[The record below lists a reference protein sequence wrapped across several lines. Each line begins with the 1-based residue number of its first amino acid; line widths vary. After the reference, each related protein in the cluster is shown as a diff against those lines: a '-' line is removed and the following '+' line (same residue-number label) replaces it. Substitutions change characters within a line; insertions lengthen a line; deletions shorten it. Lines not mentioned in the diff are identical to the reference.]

1 MTVINEQNIGVRL
14 ILLGPPGAGKGTQA
28 KLLSNNLKITHI
40 ASGDLFRHHQNEGTV
55 LGGRAKEY
63 MAKGLL
69 VPDEI
74 TIEMVLD
81 KIKTLGS
88 TGFLLDGFPRNVA
101 QAIALDD
108 ALAVHSKSID
118 NAILIRVPYE
128 ELVNRLSGRFI
139 CSKCQAPYH
148 VVAAPP
154 TVTGIC
160 NHCNGSLYQR
170 KDDTREAIEVR
181 LSVYSNETE
190 PLVDRF
196 SSKGKLIEIDGIGT
210 IGDIGRRLINALEEH
225 ILA

>member
-1 MTVINEQNIGVRL
+1 MTVINEKNMGARL

-28 KLLSNNLKITHI
+28 KLLSNSLKITHI
-40 ASGDLFRHHQNEGTV
+40 ASGDLFRHHQNEGTI
-55 LGGRAKEY
+55 LGNRAKEY

-81 KIKTLGS
+81 KISTLGS

-101 QAIALDD
+101 QAEALDD
-108 ALAVHSKSID
+108 ALAFHSQSID

-139 CSKCQAPYH
+139 CGKCQTPYH

-154 TVTGIC
+154 AVDGIC
-160 NHCNGSLYQR
+160 DHCNGNLYQR
-170 KDDTREAIEVR
+170 KDDTREAVEVR
-181 LSVYSNETE
+181 LGVYSNETE
-190 PLVDRF
+190 PLVEMF
-196 SSKGKLIEIDGIGT
+196 SSKDKLIEIDGMGT
-210 IGDIGRRLINALEEH
+210 IDDIGKRLINALEEY
-225 ILA
+225 LVA